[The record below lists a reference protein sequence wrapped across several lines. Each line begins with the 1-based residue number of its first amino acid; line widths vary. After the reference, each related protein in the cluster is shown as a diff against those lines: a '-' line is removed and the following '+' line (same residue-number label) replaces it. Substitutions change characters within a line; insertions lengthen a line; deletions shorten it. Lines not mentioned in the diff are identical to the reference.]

1 MLENIQ
7 LINYRNIPTFDD
19 SLAETSNVII
29 APNSSGK
36 TNFLESI
43 YYSTLGNSFKPIQF
57 VNELIGTERDF
68 TRISTSWSS
77 SNLEV
82 VVSKIND
89 KFYKKFSID
98 QKKVPVSKV
107 IGKYPV
113 LIFAPN
119 SVDLVSGEP
128 SLRRTDLDDYLGLLD
143 REYQQHIDRY
153 FNLLKNR
160 NALIKVIRERRS
172 NGSELKYW
180 TSELVKSAAIIFRKR
195 KDFFIAI
202 SNTVSKTVEEMEI
215 FLKDSY
221 YLELSLH
228 YTPNI
233 DCDPD
238 EFSNILMQK
247 FDENSEKEIAA
258 GKTLYGIHKDDY
270 KFLHGDQ
277 NLRYFGS
284 RGQQRL
290 ATFLIKISQMTY
302 YFNKFETYPLFLIDD
317 LMSELDNTNRKK
329 VAQYLS
335 NQEFQ
340 FVLTSAEELEIPE
353 ILLDTSKQLF
363 LFRE

>member
-7 LINYRNIPTFDD
+7 LTNYRNISSFDD

-57 VNELIGTERDF
+57 VNELIGSERDF
-68 TRISTSWSS
+68 AKVLTSWSS
-77 SNLEV
+77 NNLEV

-98 QKKVPVSKV
+98 GKKVTVSKV

-143 REYQQHIDRY
+143 KQYQDNIDRY
-153 FNLLKNR
+153 FNILKNR

-172 NGSELKYW
+172 NPAELKYW
-180 TSELVKSAAIIFRKR
+180 TTELVKCATVIYEKR
-195 KDFFIAI
+195 VDFFNTIA
-202 SNTVSKTVEEMEI
+202 STVKKTVEEMEI

-228 YTPNI
+228 YLPNLDVI
-233 DCDPD
+233 PE
-238 EFSNILMQK
+238 EFSAALLQK

-270 KFLHGDQ
+270 KFLHGEQ

-302 YFNKFETYPLFLIDD
+302 YFNKYQVYPLFLIDD

-335 NQEFQ
+335 NQAFQ
-340 FVLTSAEELEIPE
+340 FVLTSAEIMEIPE
-353 ILLDTSKQLF
+353 VLLSTSKQLF
-363 LFRE
+363 LRK